1 MGRSALAGWLTCV
14 TFAALGPAVSA
25 GAAEVRIALEREV
38 TFDNQPVV
46 LQVEVIGPDRDTG
59 EPVVPPVDGLE
70 IRGPSGR
77 STMTSIVNR
86 TQTTSYRY
94 SFAVIPQPGRLGEF
108 TIGPVRVPMG
118 GGKVLESQTVR
129 LTVAKQPEK
138 GILFTAEPEVKTAR
152 IGVPFRVVYT
162 IFYSGQ
168 VYEGSGGF
176 GLLSTSRHPLGLAS
190 LDVPLLRRADL
201 KVEPVAVDGRRAATQ
216 LRIGD
221 GQALLVQSGSTSHDG
236 KAYRVRCFALRVTP
250 HEAGQID
257 VGGASASLMLEDG
270 YRYTRDFFRG
280 RVRVPD
286 YKEFRAATG
295 TVTVPVEPL
304 PTEGRPALFAGAI
317 GRFAIDVTTED
328 TQVDAFAPINLEVT
342 VRGRGLLE
350 GLVLPPWPDL
360 EELTRDF
367 EVATD
372 VDAGQIEGDTRVF
385 HQTIRPRSAEV
396 TRIPPL
402 PLPHFDPKAEAYRVA
417 YSKPIPIQVRA
428 VRTVG
433 ADEAIVAQPTPA
445 ATQPSRRAPDELVQQ
460 VGIGANFDT
469 LGTLLPSLRPTARL
483 TTAGFLA
490 AVGVPPL
497 LFIVARAW
505 RRYGQRDPAVRRA
518 RGALAVARRRLRNP
532 KAPLDELH
540 EAFAGYF
547 RDRLELPA
555 GQLTPKELAERLGAR
570 KMDGDLVERASRML
584 DRLAAARFGGSAD
597 DHAAGRE
604 ALRIL
609 QEVERC
615 LR

>member
-1 MGRSALAGWLTCV
+1 MVRAALAGWLTFTV
-14 TFAALGPAVSA
+14 LGSVVPA

-38 TFDNQPVV
+38 TFDNQQVV
-46 LQVEVIGPDRDTG
+46 LQVEVVDPDRDTG

-86 TQTTSYRY
+86 TQTTTSHRY
-94 SFAVIPQPGRLGEF
+94 SFAVIPQPDRLGEF
-108 TIGPVRVPMG
+108 TIGPARVPVG
-118 GGKVLESQTVR
+118 GGKVLQSQTVK
-129 LTVAKQPEK
+129 LTVAKQPDK
-138 GILFTAEPEVKTAR
+138 GILFVAEPEVKTAR
-152 IGVPFRVVYT
+152 IGVPFRVVYK
-162 IFYSGQ
+162 ILYSGQ
-168 VYEGSGGF
+168 VYEGSDGF
-176 GLLSTSRHPLGLAS
+176 GLLSTSRYPLGFAS
-190 LDVPLLRRADL
+190 LNVPLLRRADL
-201 KVEPVAVDGRRAATQ
+201 KVEPVAVDDRRQVTQ
-216 LRIGD
+216 LRIG
-221 GQALLVQSGSTSHDG
+221 GGHTLLIQSGSASRDG
-236 KAYRVRCFALRVTP
+236 KAYQLRRFALRVTP

-270 YRYTRDFFRG
+270 FRYARDFVRG

-286 YKEFRAATG
+286 YKEFRATTG
-295 TVTVPVEPL
+295 AVTVAVEPL
-304 PTEGRPALFAGAI
+304 PAEGRPPLFAGAI
-317 GRFAIDVTTED
+317 GQFTIDVTTED
-328 TQVDAFAPINLEVT
+328 TQIDAFAPIDLAVT

-350 GLVLPPWPDL
+350 GLVLPPWQEL

-402 PLPHFDPKAEAYRVA
+402 PLPYFDPAAEAYHVA

-433 ADEAIVAQPTPA
+433 ADEAIVAEPTPA

-469 LGTLLPSLRPTARL
+469 LGTLLPSLQPTARL
-483 TTAGFLA
+483 TTASFLA
-490 AVGVPPL
+490 AVIMPP
-497 LFIVARAW
+497 VAFLVVWAC
-505 RRYGQRDPAVRRA
+505 RRYGQRDPAIRRA
-518 RGALAVARRRLRNP
+518 RNALATARRRL
-532 KAPLDELH
+532 KASDSPLDQLH
-540 EAFAGYF
+540 DAFAGYF
-547 RDRLELPA
+547 RDRLLLPA
-555 GQLTPKELAERLGAR
+555 GQLTPKELGARLGAR
-570 KMDGDLVERASRML
+570 GVDGDLAERASGML
-584 DRLAAARFGGSAD
+584 EQLAAARFGGSGDGQAT
-597 DHAAGRE
+597 GRE

>member
-1 MGRSALAGWLTCV
+1 MARCALTGWLTCV
-14 TFAALGPAVSA
+14 TFAALGEMVSA

-46 LQVEVIGPDRDTG
+46 LQVEVIDPDRDTG
-59 EPVVPPVDGLE
+59 EPMVPPVDGLE

-94 SFAVIPQPGRLGEF
+94 SFAVIPKVDRLGEF
-108 TIGPVRVPMG
+108 TIGPARVPVG
-118 GGKVLESQTVR
+118 GGKVLKSQTVK

-162 IFYSGQ
+162 ILYSGQ
-168 VYEGSGGF
+168 VYEGSDGF
-176 GLLSTSRHPLGLAS
+176 GLLSTSRYPLGLAS

-201 KVEPVAVDGRRAATQ
+201 KVEPVAVDDRRQVTQ

-221 GQALLVQSGSTSHDG
+221 GHTLLIQSGSASRDG
-236 KAYRVRCFALRVTP
+236 KAYQVRCFALRVTP

-295 TVTVPVEPL
+295 AVTVPVEPL

-317 GRFAIDVTTED
+317 GQFSIDVTTND
-328 TQVDAFAPINLEVT
+328 TQVDAFAPIDLEVT

-350 GLVLPPWPDL
+350 GLVLPPWQDFQ
-360 EELTRDF
+360 ELTRDF

-402 PLPHFDPKAEAYRVA
+402 PLPYFDPVAEAYHVA

-428 VRTVG
+428 VRTVR

-445 ATQPSRRAPDELVQQ
+445 ATQPSRRAPDELVRQ

-469 LGTLLPSLRPTARL
+469 LGVLLPSLRPTGRL
-483 TTAGFLA
+483 TTASFLA
-490 AVGVPPL
+490 AVITPPVL
-497 LFIVARAW
+497 LLVAW
-505 RRYGQRDPAVRRA
+505 SCRRYGQRDPAVRRA
-518 RGALAVARRRLRNP
+518 RSALAVARRRLRNT

-547 RDRLELPA
+547 RDRLGLPA
-555 GQLTPKELAERLGAR
+555 GQLTPRELAERLGSR
-570 KMDGDLVERASRML
+570 GVDGELAERASGML
-584 DRLAAARFGGSAD
+584 DRLAAARFGGSAGD
-597 DHAAGRE
+597 QATGRE

-615 LR
+615 VR

>member
-1 MGRSALAGWLTCV
+1 MGYSALAGWLTLAV
-14 TFAALGPAVSA
+14 LGQVVSA
-25 GAAEVRIALEREV
+25 GATEVRIALEREV

-46 LQVEVIGPDRDTG
+46 LQVEVIDPDRDTG
-59 EPVVPPVDGLE
+59 EPMVPPVDGLE

-94 SFAVIPQPGRLGEF
+94 SFAVIPQPDRLGEF
-108 TIGPVRVPMG
+108 TIGPVRVPAG
-118 GGKVLESQTVR
+118 GGKVLESKAVK
-129 LTVAKQPEK
+129 LTVAKQPDK
-138 GILFTAEPEVKTAR
+138 GILFVAEPEVKTAR
-152 IGVPFRVVYT
+152 IGVPFRVVYR
-162 IFYSGQ
+162 ILYSGQ
-168 VYEGSGGF
+168 VYEGSNGF
-176 GLLSTSRHPLGLAS
+176 GLLSTSRYPLGFAS

-201 KVEPVAVDGRRAATQ
+201 KVEPVAVDNRRQVTQ
-216 LRIGD
+216 LRIG
-221 GQALLVQSGSTSHDG
+221 GGHTVLIQSDSASRDG
-236 KAYRVRCFALRVTP
+236 KAYQVRCFALRVTP

-270 YRYTRDFFRG
+270 FRYARDFIRG

-295 TVTVPVEPL
+295 AVTVAVEPL
-304 PTEGRPALFAGAI
+304 PTDGRPPLFAGAI
-317 GRFAIDVTTED
+317 GQFTIDVTTED
-328 TQVDAFAPINLEVT
+328 TQVDAFAPIDLAVT

-350 GLVLPPWPDL
+350 GLVLPPWQDL
-360 EELTRDF
+360 EELMRDF

-402 PLPHFDPKAEAYRVA
+402 PLPYFDPSAEAYHVA

-445 ATQPSRRAPDELVQQ
+445 TTQPTRRAPDELIQQ
-460 VGIGANFDT
+460 VGIRANFET
-469 LGTLLPSLRPTARL
+469 LGTLLPSLRPKARL
-483 TTAGFLA
+483 TTVSFLA
-490 AVGVPPL
+490 AVIMPP
-497 LFIVARAW
+497 VAFLVAW
-505 RRYGQRDPAVRRA
+505 TCRRYGRRDPAIRRA
-518 RGALAVARRRLRNP
+518 RGALGVARRRLRDS
-532 KAPLDELH
+532 KAPLDQLH

-547 RDRLELPA
+547 RDRLALPA
-555 GQLTPKELAERLGAR
+555 GQLTPRELAQRLGAR
-570 KMDGDLVERASRML
+570 GMDGDLAERASRML
-584 DRLAAARFGGSAD
+584 EQLAAARFGGSAGN
-597 DHAAGRE
+597 HATGRE

-609 QEVERC
+609 QEVDRC